1 VLKITLKWNLKIVFW
16 TQFYKLRH
24 CSIGTVEEPARDA
37 TCIASF
43 VKIDSNI
50 QNLIRGKTHTDVD
63 DVNNIPHELPYNVNC
78 RLR

>member
-1 VLKITLKWNLKIVFW
+1 MEFENCILDTVLKIKT
-16 TQFYKLRH
+16 

-50 QNLIRGKTHTDVD
+50 QNLIRGKTHTDAD
-63 DVNNIPHELPYNVNC
+63 DVNNIPHEPVNC